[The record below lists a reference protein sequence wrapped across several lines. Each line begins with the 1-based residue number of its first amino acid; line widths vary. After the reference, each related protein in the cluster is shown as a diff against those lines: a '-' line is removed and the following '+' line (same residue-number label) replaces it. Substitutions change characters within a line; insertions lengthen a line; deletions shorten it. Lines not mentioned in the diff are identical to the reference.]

1 MLIEERPVSMG
12 VVSAKDH
19 SPIISNLKNDNNNT
33 LTFEQLKLC
42 AETVRSIKESGYL
55 SPTPIQALTIP
66 EVLQG
71 KDIMAS
77 AQTGTG
83 KTAAFI
89 LPIIELLR
97 AEDKPK
103 RYQVHSLVLT
113 PTRELAAQVEASAK
127 AYTKYLALRSD
138 AVFGGV
144 SIRPQV
150 KRLQGGVDI
159 LVATPGRLLDL
170 INQKMIRFDNL
181 KVLVLDEAD
190 RMLDMGFIRDIKKV
204 IEYLPKNRQN
214 MMFSA
219 TFSTPIKKLALGL
232 LNDPVEI
239 KASVQ
244 NQAAP
249 TIEHLVHPCD
259 MARKVDLLCHLIKTN
274 KWKQVLVFARTK
286 HGADKVV
293 KILCHQHMRASA
305 IHGNK
310 SQGARTRALEGFK
323 NGDITILVA
332 TDIAARGIDIHQL
345 PYVINLDLPNVA
357 EDYVHRIGRT
367 GRAGEAG
374 HAISLVA
381 AEEALLLKAIEKF
394 IGNPLPK
401 VDVVGFEQKIL
412 KAEPLKQGGQRQR
425 RPSQSARPGQKAKTN
440 PASSQQRRSDWR
452 KSSNRSTQG
461 ERRTRQR

>member
-1 MLIEERPVSMG
+1 
-12 VVSAKDH
+12 
-19 SPIISNLKNDNNNT
+19 
-33 LTFEQLKLC
+33 
-42 AETVRSIKESGYL
+42 
-55 SPTPIQALTIP
+55 
-66 EVLQG
+66 
-71 KDIMAS
+71 MAS

-97 AEDKPK
+97 EENKPK
-103 RYQVHSLVLT
+103 RLQVHALILT
-113 PTRELAAQVEASAK
+113 PTRELAAQVEANAK
-127 AYTKYLALRSD
+127 TYMKYLSLRSD

-144 SIRPQV
+144 SVRPQI
-150 KRLQGGVDI
+150 KRLQHGIDI

-170 INQKMIRFDNL
+170 INQKTIRFDNL

-190 RMLDMGFIRDIKKV
+190 RMLDMGFIRDINKI
-204 IEYLPKNRQN
+204 IEFLPKDRQN

-219 TFSTPIKKLALGL
+219 TFSSPIKKLALGL

-249 TIEHLVHPCD
+249 TVEHLVHPCD

-274 KWKQVLVFARTK
+274 KWQQVLVFARTK

-293 KILCHQHMRASA
+293 KILCHQHLKASA

-310 SQGARTRALEGFK
+310 SQGARTRALDGFK
-323 NGDITILVA
+323 NGDVKILVA

-367 GRAGEAG
+367 GRAGENG

-401 VDVVGFEQKIL
+401 VDVIGFEQKIL

-425 RPSQSARPGQKAKTN
+425 RPSQTARPGRNAKSS
-440 PASSQQRRSDWR
+440 PASSQQRRNEWR
-452 KSSNRSTQG
+452 RSSNRSTQAS
-461 ERRTRQR
+461 RSTRQR

>member
-1 MLIEERPVSMG
+1 
-12 VVSAKDH
+12 
-19 SPIISNLKNDNNNT
+19 
-33 LTFEQLKLC
+33 
-42 AETVRSIKESGYL
+42 
-55 SPTPIQALTIP
+55 
-66 EVLQG
+66 
-71 KDIMAS
+71 MAS

-97 AEDKPK
+97 AENKPK
-103 RYQVHSLVLT
+103 RLQVHALILT
-113 PTRELAAQVEASAK
+113 PTRELAAQVEANAK
-127 AYTKYLALRSD
+127 TYMKYLSLRSD

-144 SIRPQV
+144 SVRPQI
-150 KRLQGGVDI
+150 KRLQHGIDI

-170 INQKMIRFDNL
+170 INQKTIRFDNL

-190 RMLDMGFIRDIKKV
+190 RMLDMGFIRDINKI
-204 IEYLPKNRQN
+204 IEFLPKDRQN

-219 TFSTPIKKLALGL
+219 TFSSPIKKLALGL

-249 TIEHLVHPCD
+249 TVEHLVHPCD

-274 KWKQVLVFARTK
+274 KWQQVLVFARTK

-293 KILCHQHMRASA
+293 KILCHQHLKASA

-310 SQGARTRALEGFK
+310 SQGARTRALDGFK
-323 NGDITILVA
+323 NGDVKILVA

-367 GRAGEAG
+367 GRAGENG

-401 VDVVGFEQKIL
+401 VDVIGFEQKIL

-425 RPSQSARPGQKAKTN
+425 RPSQTARPGRNAKSS
-440 PASSQQRRSDWR
+440 PASSQQRRNDWR
-452 KSSNRSTQG
+452 RSSNRSTQG
-461 ERRTRQR
+461 SRSTRQR

>member
-1 MLIEERPVSMG
+1 
-12 VVSAKDH
+12 
-19 SPIISNLKNDNNNT
+19 
-33 LTFEQLKLC
+33 
-42 AETVRSIKESGYL
+42 
-55 SPTPIQALTIP
+55 
-66 EVLQG
+66 
-71 KDIMAS
+71 MAS

-97 AEDKPK
+97 AENKPK
-103 RYQVHSLVLT
+103 RLQVHALILT
-113 PTRELAAQVEASAK
+113 PTRELAAQVESNAK
-127 AYTKYLALRSD
+127 TYMKYLSLRSD

-144 SIRPQV
+144 SVRPQI
-150 KRLQGGVDI
+150 KRLQHGIDI

-170 INQKMIRFDNL
+170 INQKTIRFDNL

-190 RMLDMGFIRDIKKV
+190 RMLDMGFIRDINKI
-204 IEYLPKNRQN
+204 IEFLPKDRQN

-219 TFSTPIKKLALGL
+219 TFSSPIKKLALGL

-249 TIEHLVHPCD
+249 TVEHLVHPCD

-274 KWKQVLVFARTK
+274 KWQQVLVFARTK

-293 KILCHQHMRASA
+293 KILCHQHLKASA

-310 SQGARTRALEGFK
+310 SQGARTRALDGFK
-323 NGDITILVA
+323 NGDVKILVA

-367 GRAGEAG
+367 GRAGENG

-401 VDVVGFEQKIL
+401 VDVIGFEQKIL

-425 RPSQSARPGQKAKTN
+425 RPSQTARPGRNAKSS
-440 PASSQQRRSDWR
+440 PASSQQRRNDWR
-452 KSSNRSTQG
+452 RSSNRSTQG
-461 ERRTRQR
+461 SRSTRQR

>member
-1 MLIEERPVSMG
+1 
-12 VVSAKDH
+12 
-19 SPIISNLKNDNNNT
+19 
-33 LTFEQLKLC
+33 
-42 AETVRSIKESGYL
+42 
-55 SPTPIQALTIP
+55 
-66 EVLQG
+66 
-71 KDIMAS
+71 
-77 AQTGTG
+77 
-83 KTAAFI
+83 
-89 LPIIELLR
+89 
-97 AEDKPK
+97 
-103 RYQVHSLVLT
+103 
-113 PTRELAAQVEASAK
+113 
-127 AYTKYLALRSD
+127 
-138 AVFGGV
+138 
-144 SIRPQV
+144 
-150 KRLQGGVDI
+150 
-159 LVATPGRLLDL
+159 
-170 INQKMIRFDNL
+170 
-181 KVLVLDEAD
+181 
-190 RMLDMGFIRDIKKV
+190 MGFIRDIKKV
-204 IEYLPKNRQN
+204 IEFLPKNRQN

-323 NGDITILVA
+323 NGDIKILVA

>member
-1 MLIEERPVSMG
+1 
-12 VVSAKDH
+12 
-19 SPIISNLKNDNNNT
+19 
-33 LTFEQLKLC
+33 
-42 AETVRSIKESGYL
+42 
-55 SPTPIQALTIP
+55 
-66 EVLQG
+66 
-71 KDIMAS
+71 MAS

-97 AEDKPK
+97 EENKPK
-103 RYQVHSLVLT
+103 RLQVHALILT
-113 PTRELAAQVEASAK
+113 PTRELAAQVEANAK
-127 AYTKYLALRSD
+127 TYMKYLSLRSD

-144 SIRPQV
+144 SVRPQI
-150 KRLQGGVDI
+150 KRLQHGIDI

-170 INQKMIRFDNL
+170 INQKTIRFDNL

-190 RMLDMGFIRDIKKV
+190 RMLDMGFIRDINKI
-204 IEYLPKNRQN
+204 IEFLPKDRQN

-219 TFSTPIKKLALGL
+219 TFSSPIKKLALGL

-249 TIEHLVHPCD
+249 TVEHLVHPCD

-274 KWKQVLVFARTK
+274 KWQQVLVFARTK

-293 KILCHQHMRASA
+293 KILCHQHLKASA

-310 SQGARTRALEGFK
+310 SQGARTRALDGFK
-323 NGDITILVA
+323 NGDVKILVA

-367 GRAGEAG
+367 GRAKENG

-401 VDVVGFEQKIL
+401 VDVIGFEQKIL

-425 RPSQSARPGQKAKTN
+425 RPSQTARPGRNAKSS
-440 PASSQQRRSDWR
+440 PASSQQRRNEWR
-452 KSSNRSTQG
+452 RSSNRSTQAS
-461 ERRTRQR
+461 RSTRQR

>member
-1 MLIEERPVSMG
+1 
-12 VVSAKDH
+12 
-19 SPIISNLKNDNNNT
+19 
-33 LTFEQLKLC
+33 
-42 AETVRSIKESGYL
+42 
-55 SPTPIQALTIP
+55 
-66 EVLQG
+66 
-71 KDIMAS
+71 
-77 AQTGTG
+77 
-83 KTAAFI
+83 
-89 LPIIELLR
+89 
-97 AEDKPK
+97 
-103 RYQVHSLVLT
+103 
-113 PTRELAAQVEASAK
+113 
-127 AYTKYLALRSD
+127 
-138 AVFGGV
+138 
-144 SIRPQV
+144 
-150 KRLQGGVDI
+150 
-159 LVATPGRLLDL
+159 
-170 INQKMIRFDNL
+170 MIRFDNL

-204 IEYLPKNRQN
+204 IEFLPKNRQN

-323 NGDITILVA
+323 NGDVKILVA

-425 RPSQSARPGQKAKTN
+425 RSSQSARPGQKAKTN

-452 KSSNRSTQG
+452 RSSNRSTQG

>member
-1 MLIEERPVSMG
+1 
-12 VVSAKDH
+12 
-19 SPIISNLKNDNNNT
+19 
-33 LTFEQLKLC
+33 
-42 AETVRSIKESGYL
+42 
-55 SPTPIQALTIP
+55 
-66 EVLQG
+66 
-71 KDIMAS
+71 MAS

-97 AEDKPK
+97 EENKPK
-103 RYQVHSLVLT
+103 RLQVHALILT
-113 PTRELAAQVEASAK
+113 PTRELAAQVEANAK
-127 AYTKYLALRSD
+127 TYMKYLSLRSD

-144 SIRPQV
+144 SVRPQI
-150 KRLQGGVDI
+150 KRLQHGIDI

-170 INQKMIRFDNL
+170 INQKTIRFDNL

-190 RMLDMGFIRDIKKV
+190 RMLDMGFIRDINKI
-204 IEYLPKNRQN
+204 IEFLPKDRQN

-219 TFSTPIKKLALGL
+219 TFSSPIKKLALGL

-249 TIEHLVHPCD
+249 TVEHLVHPCD

-274 KWKQVLVFARTK
+274 KWQQVLVFARTK

-293 KILCHQHMRASA
+293 KILCHQHLKASA

-310 SQGARTRALEGFK
+310 SQGARTRALDGFK
-323 NGDITILVA
+323 NGDIKILVA

-367 GRAGEAG
+367 GRAGENG

-401 VDVVGFEQKIL
+401 VDVIGFEQKIL

-425 RPSQSARPGQKAKTN
+425 RPSLTARPGRNAKSS
-440 PASSQQRRSDWR
+440 PASSQQRRNEWR
-452 KSSNRSTQG
+452 RSSNRSTQAS
-461 ERRTRQR
+461 RSTRQR

>member
-1 MLIEERPVSMG
+1 
-12 VVSAKDH
+12 
-19 SPIISNLKNDNNNT
+19 
-33 LTFEQLKLC
+33 
-42 AETVRSIKESGYL
+42 
-55 SPTPIQALTIP
+55 
-66 EVLQG
+66 
-71 KDIMAS
+71 MAS

-89 LPIIELLR
+89 LPIIELLQI
-97 AEDKPK
+97 EDRPK
-103 RYQVHSLVLT
+103 RLQVHSLILT
-113 PTRELAAQVEASAK
+113 PTRELAAQVEANARG
-127 AYTKYLALRSD
+127 YTKYLSLRSD

-150 KRLQGGVDI
+150 KRLQSGVDI

-170 INQKMIRFDNL
+170 INQRTIRFDNL

-190 RMLDMGFIRDIKKV
+190 RMLDMGFIRDIKKI
-204 IEYLPKNRQN
+204 IEFLPKDRQN

-219 TFSTPIKKLALGL
+219 TFSAPIKKLALGL

-239 KASVQ
+239 RASVQ

-249 TIEHLVHPCD
+249 TVEHLVHPCD
-259 MARKVDLLCHLIKTN
+259 RARKVDLLCHLIKTN
-274 KWKQVLVFARTK
+274 QWKQVLVFARTK

-293 KILCHQHMRASA
+293 KILCHQHMKASA

-323 NGDITILVA
+323 NGDVKILVA

-367 GRAGEAG
+367 GRAGENG

-381 AEEALLLKAIEKF
+381 AEEALLLKAIERF

-425 RPSQSARPGQKAKTN
+425 RPSQAGRPGRNSTAN
-440 PASSQQRRSDWR
+440 SASSQERRSDWR
-452 KSSNRSTQG
+452 KSSSRPSQG
-461 ERRTRQR
+461 SRKSRQR